1 MAFYLANQQPY
12 MSSTMAAQDAP
23 VNAALATKAVRLGIW
38 AALSIIFECF
48 QEVVRPVGVRSAQSA
63 LGTRRR

>member
-1 MAFYLANQQPY
+1 
-12 MSSTMAAQDAP
+12 MAAQDAP